1 MIETTRTA
9 FFDRF
14 SIEIPVEAI
23 GDCSHQGACDEDV
36 EFWQRMM
43 ARAEMDISEISDED
57 LVAELTDTGGADCW
71 DLSDRDDNEQRIIW
85 IACCN
90 LKEEEANRD

>member
-1 MIETTRTA
+1 MTETTRTA

-57 LVAELTDTGGADCW
+57 LSEELSEYGADW

>member
-1 MIETTRTA
+1 MTETTRTA

-36 EFWQRMM
+36 KFWQRMM

-57 LVAELTDTGGADCW
+57 LSEELSEYGADW